1 MMKYERPIMNISMFK
16 LESIATTMN
25 IAEGASIPNPPTNIG
40 QAYQEGTT
48 NIAGR
53 AQRAMVVIRF
63 NDGTTGQ

>member
-16 LESIATTMN
+16 LEHVSAEATLPSG
-25 IAEGASIPNPPTNIG
+25 IEEGTNVGNAYITGQTNI
-40 QAYQEGTT
+40 QQK
-48 NIAGR
+48 

>member
-16 LESIATTMN
+16 LESIATTLTPLQ
-25 IAEGASIPNPPTNIG
+25 GASIQDPTNIQ
-40 QAYQEGTT
+40 QAQIDGKN

>member
-16 LESIATTMN
+16 LESVATTDPTQ
-25 IAEGASIPNPPTNIG
+25 AGSIVVTNLD
-40 QAYQEGTT
+40 QAQIDGKN